1 MFLIRFLWYKIIQQK
16 AVLNKNVHVKLKQK
30 VKALSIIFN
39 RYIFVMSLLRESI
52 YKYSF
57 IPNLLV
63 IYKCVKLDFS

>member
-57 IPNLLV
+57 IPNPLV